1 MSGRSVFKRQVNRVR
16 WPRSAHGAEVFLL
29 TLVSIFCFAGRS
41 GAVDEE
47 NCLFCHGYR
56 GLSYITGEDRDVE
69 GGHEGEFRL
78 LYVTEDLYLN
88 SPHGNLK
95 CTDCHAG
102 IEKFPHGEVKKV
114 DCLIVCHMNEPSS
127 GLPFS
132 HQRVA
137 DHLARSAHSRLD
149 KDGKTKEHQGDYP
162 DCITC
167 HQDPLYRPL
176 AFLKADMPG
185 LEGKTI
191 RRCSVCHEENA
202 FMLKFFSHFT
212 SRMQKLRKPGEV
224 VEMCGKCHGNTEM
237 MERHELS
244 NLLKSYRETYHGKA
258 LAFGDERTA
267 DCTDCHVLPGQSIH
281 DIKSMDDPESAS
293 YHENIYKTCS
303 DIDCHPRS
311 EMNLAGYK
319 AHVLL
324 TPAKNPLE
332 FYAACFFV
340 LLTLGSFVPLM
351 IFTVLDMARNIFPNA
366 VLPLVLL
373 KRRRI
378 RTRKP

>member
-1 MSGRSVFKRQVNRVR
+1 MQSLRRTHAAAV
-16 WPRSAHGAEVFLL
+16 LML
-29 TLVSIFCFAGRS
+29 TLACVFCLAGPSR
-41 GAVDEE
+41 AVDEE

-56 GLSYITGEDRDVE
+56 GLSYITSE
-69 GGHEGEFRL
+69 GKGVTTGQEGEFRL

-95 CTDCHAG
+95 CSDCHAG

-137 DHLARSAHSRLD
+137 DHLGRSAHSRLD
-149 KDGKTKEHQGDYP
+149 KDGTPKEHQDDYP

-176 AFLKADMPG
+176 AFLKENMPG
-185 LEGKTI
+185 LEEKTI
-191 RRCSVCHEENA
+191 QRCSVCHEENA

-212 SRMQKLRKPGEV
+212 SRMQKLRKPKEV
-224 VEMCGKCHGNTEM
+224 VEMCGTCHGDTLM
-237 MERHELS
+237 MERHGLS
-244 NLLKSYRETYHGKA
+244 NLLKSYMETYHGKA

-281 DIKSMDDPESAS
+281 DIKSMDDPASAS

-303 DIDCHPRS
+303 DIDCHPQS

-319 AHVLL
+319 AHVVL
-324 TPAKNPLE
+324 TPQKNPIE
-332 FYAACFFV
+332 FYVACFFV
-340 LLTLGSFVPLM
+340 LLTLGSFIPLM
-351 IFTVLDMARNIFPNA
+351 IFTVLDMARNVFPNA
-366 VLPLVLL
+366 VLPVGLL
-373 KRRRI
+373 RKRRI
-378 RTRKP
+378 RHEKD

>member
-1 MSGRSVFKRQVNRVR
+1 MIVSARLANMVKRLGRL
-16 WPRSAHGAEVFLL
+16 PAAAGLLL
-29 TLVSIFCFAGRS
+29 TAVCLFCLTGQS

-56 GLSYITGEDRDVE
+56 GLSYITNE
-69 GGHEGEFRL
+69 GKDMETGQEGEFRL

-88 SPHGNLK
+88 SPHGTLK

-102 IEKFPHGEVKKV
+102 IEKFPHGDVKQV
-114 DCLIVCHMNEPSS
+114 DCLTVCHMNEPSS

-137 DHLARSAHSRLD
+137 DHLARSAHSLID
-149 KDGKTKEHQGDYP
+149 KDGAPKEHQDDYP

-176 AFLKADMPG
+176 AFLKENMPG
-185 LEGKTI
+185 LEEKTI
-191 RRCSVCHEENA
+191 QRCSVCHEENA

-224 VEMCGKCHGNTEM
+224 VGMCGKCHGNTAM
-237 MERHELS
+237 MERHGLS

-281 DIKSMDDPESAS
+281 DIKSMDDPASAS

-303 DIDCHPRS
+303 DIDCHPNA

-319 AHVLL
+319 AHVVL
-324 TPAKNPLE
+324 TPAKNPIE
-332 FYAACFFV
+332 FYVACFFV
-340 LLTLGSFVPLM
+340 LLTLGSFIPLM

-366 VLPLVLL
+366 VLPVALL

-378 RTRKP
+378 RTRTP